1 MSNTLATAAITPFV
15 GAISDL
21 VGRRWVAL
29 SGLVL
34 VMVGTLV
41 IGLAQTMAAAI
52 GGNAVVG
59 IGSGLAE
66 MIGFAG
72 AVEAVPV
79 KSRGKVIGLLF
90 ILYIPIAGGATFGT
104 SPLDV
109 VNFSPIILSEYMEMG
124 CLD

>member
-41 IGLAQTMAAAI
+41 IGLAQT
-52 GGNAVVG
+52 NAVVG